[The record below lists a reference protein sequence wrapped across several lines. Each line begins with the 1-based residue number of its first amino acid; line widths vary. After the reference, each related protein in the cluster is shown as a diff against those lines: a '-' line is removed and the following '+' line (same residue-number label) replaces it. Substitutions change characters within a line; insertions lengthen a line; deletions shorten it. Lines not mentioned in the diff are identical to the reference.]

1 MSLRKHSGPAL
12 GFILV
17 TAALDVMAMG
27 IVIPVLPVLVEEF
40 TGSNAQ
46 AGIYNGLFVTLWA
59 AMQFVFSPIIGS
71 LSDRYGRRPV
81 ILISAAGLAADFAL
95 MALAPNLWWL
105 AVGRM
110 LGGLTSSSFTT
121 TFAYMADFTAPEQ
134 RSRAYGL
141 IGAAYSAGFIA
152 GPLVGGILGEFGPR
166 VPFWAAAALGGI
178 AFLYGLVVLPESLPK
193 DRRMPFSWAR
203 ANPFGALKLL
213 HTHAELTG
221 LAWVYFLLYFAH
233 HVFASVFVLYAG
245 YRYGWSAWEVGMA
258 LALWGVL
265 DVAIQAVL
273 VGPIVKR
280 IGDRRTMV
288 IGLYAGAIGLAG
300 MAIAPDGWSFVAA
313 IVVSSIWGLSQPTIL
328 ALQTRRVSERE
339 QGQLQGANMSVAAL
353 AGVVAPIIFGAIYAA
368 TVGAKALIA
377 APGASFALAAAV
389 MLAGAVIGAIVARR
403 ADAADAEDQ
412 PLARTNRR

>member
-1 MSLRKHSGPAL
+1 MTIPIAITSRAA
-12 GFILV
+12 V
-17 TAALDVMAMG
+17 TRMK
-27 IVIPVLPVLVEEF
+27 PR
-40 TGSNAQ
+40 

-59 AMQFVFSPIIGS
+59 AMQFVFSPVIGS

-152 GPLVGGILGEFGPR
+152 GPLIGGVLGEFGPR
-166 VPFWAAAALGGI
+166 VPFWAAAALGAV

-193 DRRMPFSWAR
+193 DRRMPFAWSR
-203 ANPFGALKLL
+203 ANPFGALRLL
-213 HTHAELTG
+213 RTHPELTG

-233 HVFASVFVLYAG
+233 HVFSTVFVLYAG
-245 YRYGWSAWEVGMA
+245 YRYGWSTWEVGMA

-265 DVAIQAVL
+265 DVAIQAVG

-280 IGDRRTMV
+280 IGDRRAMV
-288 IGLYAGAIGLAG
+288 IGLYGGAAGLIAMGLA
-300 MAIAPDGWSFVAA
+300 PNGWSFVAA
-313 IVVSSIWGLSQPTIL
+313 IVLSSVWGLSQPTIL

-339 QGQLQGANMSVAAL
+339 QGQLQGANMSVAAF
-353 AGVVAPIIFGAIYAA
+353 AGIIAPLFFGAVYAG
-368 TVGAKALIA
+368 TVGVRALME
-377 APGASFALAAAV
+377 APGASFAIAGLVLLAAA
-389 MLAGAVIGAIVARR
+389 LLGAVVARR
-403 ADAADAEDQ
+403 ADAADALQ
-412 PLARTNRR
+412 AQ